1 MHVKYSSYH
10 ASVLYCEIPSSNF
23 EVKMER
29 TKFYETLYQK
39 ALEFANNKE
48 LIQQTVPPKV
58 VIKSSIKLF
67 FWPLFKKH
75 NSD

>member
-48 LIQQTVPPKV
+48 LIRQTVPPKRV
-58 VIKSSIKLF
+58 SNQIEYQAFLLSFVQKTQ
-67 FWPLFKKH
+67 
-75 NSD
+75 